1 MMKTIQ
7 NLGKVNAP
15 VCGPY
20 ALALVAN
27 VPLEQAMATVKRVK
41 GAGDR
46 WKGRS
51 TLGDLMGGLAT
62 FRVFYDRLTG
72 LRGKALKTVAC
83 DDLNFTKQ
91 HLIFITDHFVTL
103 YRGLVY
109 DQAHP
114 EGVHYTQYS
123 LRNRRVKA
131 VLMIH

>member
-1 MMKTIQ
+1 MKTIQ

-20 ALALVAN
+20 AIALVAN

-46 WKGRS
+46 WKGRA
-51 TLGDLMGGLAT
+51 TLGNLTDALGT
-62 FRVFYDRLTG
+62 FKVLYERLTG
-72 LRGKALKTVAC
+72 LRGKALKTVVSN
-83 DDLNFTKQ
+83 DLVFNKQ
-91 HLIFITDHFVTL
+91 YLIFVTDHFLTL
-103 YRGLVY
+103 YQGKCY

-114 EGVHYTQYS
+114 EGIHYTHYFI
-123 LRNRRVKA
+123 RNRRVKA